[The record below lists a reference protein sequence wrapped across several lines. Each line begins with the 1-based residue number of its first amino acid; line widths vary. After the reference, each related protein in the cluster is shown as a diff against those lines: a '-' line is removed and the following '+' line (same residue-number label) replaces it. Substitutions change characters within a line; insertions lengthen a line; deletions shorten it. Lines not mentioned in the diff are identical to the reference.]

1 MLVKHVVVVALVTAA
16 VLVDQSVRR
25 LANAATDEE
34 RVSAM
39 RGVRLS
45 AEAATGLGALIAL
58 LTAAAQLAA

>member
-1 MLVKHVVVVALVTAA
+1 VTAA
-16 VLVDQSVRR
+16 AVVHKSVRR

-34 RVSAM
+34 RVSAL